1 MEINPTDK
9 SAVMAF
15 LLACQGFIRGT
26 WSAKRGA
33 TVNRVDKAGNSRT
46 DKIFDIVVPSGQ
58 FNGQPEVGRVVL
70 VSKAKGEVKPFV
82 LLEALG
88 TTTDNQGVQ
97 LTIWRGEAVGN

>member
-9 SAVMAF
+9 NAVMAF
-15 LLACQGFIRGT
+15 LTACQGFIRGT

-33 TVNRVDKAGNSRT
+33 TIVRTNQKGESRT
-46 DKIFDIVVPSGQ
+46 DKVFDIVVPSGQ
-58 FNGQPEVGRVVL
+58 LNGQPEVGRVVL

-88 TTTDNQGVQ
+88 TTQDNQGVQ
-97 LTIWRGEAVGN
+97 LTVWRGEAVGN